1 MYSIH
6 TRDDLEKLKKLQET
20 KSSVRKERLKE
31 KLGKQDFHYDLEE
44 VFEPVTTKQVE
55 SNEKQLQAIDKQT
68 QGVTQAIENQT
79 RAIEH
84 NNNTLQNSIKEGIKQ
99 YNEITNHNA
108 ELRNQLLTSLVNSN
122 QVDSSI
128 VKTVSN
134 LLNDKNKS
142 QFSLEPITQDNP
154 NLFTINP
161 HNPQQVLIKGSTMTF
176 ENGNSY
182 DLSNPDLQYF
192 ITNTQFDKPINNW
205 GPIYNF
211 LNDMKYDLNYGDEKS
226 IRYQFIKELY
236 FRYQLQGF
244 TQGQSQSYTQGFTGS
259 GLNGE
264 SYRETSRSSTRSS
277 TQQYIFLPSDPD
289 ELVDQLKLYFEKVGG
304 NDNPQLNEQIIAI
317 IDKLLEY
324 ECISPSQHQNIRSNL
339 IS

>member
-1 MYSIH
+1 M
-6 TRDDLEKLKKLQET
+6 
-20 KSSVRKERLKE
+20 
-31 KLGKQDFHYDLEE
+31 EE

-99 YNEITNHNA
+99 YNEITNHN
-108 ELRNQLLTSLVNSN
+108 NQLLTSLVNSN

-142 QFSLEPITQDNP
+142 QLSLEPVMDNP

-161 HNPQQVLIKGSTMTF
+161 SNPQQVLIKNTTLTCLGS
-176 ENGNSY
+176 GNIY
-182 DLSNPDLQYF
+182 DLNDQDLQYF
-192 ITNTQFDKPINNW
+192 ITNTQFDKQINNW
-205 GPIYNF
+205 DSIYNS
-211 LNDMKYDLNYGDEKS
+211 LNDMKYDLNYGDKKS
-226 IRYQFIKELY
+226 IRYQFIRELY
-236 FRYQLQGF
+236 SRYQLQGF
-244 TQGQSQSYTQGFTGS
+244 AQGYTQAHDSQGFAQGQSQGFKGS
-259 GLNGE
+259 GLQGCAQG
-264 SYRETSRSSTRSS
+264 STRSY

-289 ELVDQLKLYFEKVGG
+289 ELVDQLKLLYFEKVGA
-304 NDNPQLNEQIIAI
+304 NDSFLINEQIIAI

-324 ECISPSQHQNIRSNL
+324 ECISPSQHQNIRSSTL
-339 IS
+339 FSIT

>member
-1 MYSIH
+1 M
-6 TRDDLEKLKKLQET
+6 
-20 KSSVRKERLKE
+20 
-31 KLGKQDFHYDLEE
+31 EE
-44 VFEPVTTKQVE
+44 VFEPVTTKLVE

-79 RAIEH
+79 RALER

-99 YNEITNHNA
+99 YNENINHNA

-142 QFSLEPITQDNP
+142 QFSLEPIEGYP
-154 NLFTINP
+154 RSSKNLFLINP

-176 ENGNSY
+176 ENENSY
-182 DLSNPDLQYF
+182 DLNHPDLQYF

-211 LNDMKYDLNYGDEKS
+211 LNDMKYDLNYGDKKS
-226 IRYQFIKELY
+226 IGYQFIKELY
-236 FRYQLQGF
+236 SRYQLQAHDS
-244 TQGQSQSYTQGFTGS
+244 QGYVQEPSRVASQEPPQDYTQGSSRGYPQRSMDNTQGNLLGSQSGSQLGS
-259 GLNGE
+259 GL
-264 SYRETSRSSTRSS
+264 REAAQGCARGYARSS

-289 ELVDQLKLYFEKVGG
+289 ELVDQLKLLYFEKVGG
-304 NDNPQLNEQIIAI
+304 NDSFLIDEQIIAI

-324 ECISPSQHQNIRSNL
+324 ECISPSQHQNIRS
-339 IS
+339 ST

>member
-20 KSSVRKERLKE
+20 KSLLHKERLKE
-31 KLGKQDFHYDLEE
+31 KLGKQDFHYDMEE

-84 NNNTLQNSIKEGIKQ
+84 NNNTLQNSITEGIKQ
-99 YNEITNHNA
+99 YNEITNHN
-108 ELRNQLLTSLVNSN
+108 NQLLTSLVNSN

-142 QFSLEPITQDNP
+142 QFSLEAIEGYPRSSAHSSA

-161 HNPQQVLIKGSTMTF
+161 HNPQQVLIKGLTMTF

-182 DLSNPDLQYF
+182 NLNDPDLQNF
-192 ITNTQFDKPINNW
+192 ISNTQFDKPINSW
-205 GPIYNF
+205 GPIYIF
-211 LNDMKYDLNYGDEKS
+211 LNDMKYDLNYGDKKS
-226 IRYQFIKELY
+226 IRYQFINELY
-236 FRYQLQGF
+236 SRYQLQGF
-244 TQGQSQSYTQGFTGS
+244 TQGSTQDYTQG
-259 GLNGE
+259 
-264 SYRETSRSSTRSS
+264 S
-277 TQQYIFLPSDPD
+277 TQDYTHMCENPHLVGLPAQS
-289 ELVDQLKLYFEKVGG
+289 
-304 NDNPQLNEQIIAI
+304 A
-317 IDKLLEY
+317 
-324 ECISPSQHQNIRSNL
+324 
-339 IS
+339 

>member
-1 MYSIH
+1 M
-6 TRDDLEKLKKLQET
+6 
-20 KSSVRKERLKE
+20 
-31 KLGKQDFHYDLEE
+31 
-44 VFEPVTTKQVE
+44 E

-79 RAIEH
+79 RAIVH

-108 ELRNQLLTSLVNSN
+108 ELRNQLLTNLVNSN

-211 LNDMKYDLNYGDEKS
+211 LNDMKYDLNYGDKKS

-236 FRYQLQGF
+236 SRYQLQGFAQGYTQAHDSQGF
-244 TQGQSQSYTQGFTGS
+244 TQGQSQGFTGS

-289 ELVDQLKLYFEKVGG
+289 ELVDQLKLLFFEKVGG
-304 NDNPQLNEQIIAI
+304 NDSFLINEQIIAI

-324 ECISPSQHQNIRSNL
+324 ECISPSQHQNIRSTFGSSTL
-339 IS
+339 FSIT

>member
-1 MYSIH
+1 M
-6 TRDDLEKLKKLQET
+6 EKLKKIQET

-31 KLGKQDFHYDLEE
+31 KLGKQDFHYDLED

-55 SNEKQLQAIDKQT
+55 SNEKQLQAIDKQS

-79 RAIEH
+79 RAIKH
-84 NNNTLQNSIKEGIKQ
+84 NNNTLRVAMQNSIKEGIKQ

-161 HNPQQVLIKGSTMTF
+161 HNPQQVLIKGSTMIF

-182 DLSNPDLQYF
+182 NLNDPDLQYF
-192 ITNTQFDKPINNW
+192 ITNTQFDKQINNW
-205 GPIYNF
+205 DSIYNF
-211 LNDMKYDLNYGDEKS
+211 LNDMKYDLNYGDKKS

-236 FRYQLQGF
+236 SRYQLQGY

-277 TQQYIFLPSDPD
+277 TQQYIFL
-289 ELVDQLKLYFEKVGG
+289 F
-304 NDNPQLNEQIIAI
+304 
-317 IDKLLEY
+317 
-324 ECISPSQHQNIRSNL
+324 
-339 IS
+339 